1 MPKRKREIKHPE
13 YYAIKAYQILE
24 KISDE
29 EMATLLG
36 MTKRTYCDKVKGY
49 ADFTPAEGI
58 AIAKFLHKT
67 QDEIFLT

>member
-1 MPKRKREIKHPE
+1 MPKRKRQIKHPE
-13 YYAIKAYQILE
+13 YYAIKAYQILA

-29 EMATLLG
+29 KMASLLG

-58 AIAKFLHKT
+58 ALAKFLNKT